1 MSNFVKFGSIS
12 IALAITFASDNS
24 AKVVEEEATHNT
36 VKTLSLH
43 NKIEIIESKEVTKE
57 VVPVD
62 VEKINRIRLQK
73 SMKAKKH
80 ATITLQE
87 QKNKALYQNEF
98 AGVQQVKEVQQKNV
112 LRKWSSDIDLYK
124 HLIVQESR
132 IQTLDELYNLQQ
144 KYYSRHV

>member
-12 IALAITFASDNS
+12 IALAIIFASDNS
-24 AKVVEEEATHNT
+24 AKVVEEETTHNT

-43 NKIEIIESKEVTKE
+43 NKIEIIESEEVTKE

-112 LRKWSSDIDLYK
+112 LRKWSSDINSKLPVVILK
-124 HLIVQESR
+124 NESGKKAVKLP
-132 IQTLDELYNLQQ
+132 TNNNS
-144 KYYSRHV
+144 K

>member
-24 AKVVEEEATHNT
+24 AKVVEQESTHNT

-43 NKIEIIESKEVTKE
+43 NKIEIIESEEVNKE

-62 VEKINRIRLQK
+62 VEKINSIRLQK
-73 SMKAKKH
+73 SIKAKKH

-112 LRKWSSDIDLYK
+112 LRKWSSDIDSKLPVVILK
-124 HLIVQESR
+124 DESGKKAVKLP
-132 IQTLDELYNLQQ
+132 TNS
-144 KYYSRHV
+144 YSK

>member
-1 MSNFVKFGSIS
+1 MSNLVKFGSIF
-12 IALAITFASDNS
+12 IALATTFAANNGF
-24 AKVVEEEATHNT
+24 KVVEEDAASND
-36 VKTLSLH
+36 VKTLNLN
-43 NKIEIIESKEVTKE
+43 NKIEIIESEGVTKE

-73 SMKAKKH
+73 SMKARKH

-112 LRKWSSDIDLYK
+112 LRKWSSDIDSKLPVVMLK
-124 HLIVQESR
+124 DDSGEKDVKLPTNNNS
-132 IQTLDELYNLQQ
+132 
-144 KYYSRHV
+144 K

>member
-1 MSNFVKFGSIS
+1 MSNFVKFGSSS

-43 NKIEIIESKEVTKE
+43 NKIEIIESEEVTKE

-87 QKNKALYQNEF
+87 QKNKALHQNEF

-112 LRKWSSDIDLYK
+112 LRKWSSDINSKLPVVILK
-124 HLIVQESR
+124 NESGKKAVKLP
-132 IQTLDELYNLQQ
+132 TNNNS
-144 KYYSRHV
+144 K

>member
-12 IALAITFASDNS
+12 IALAIIFASDNS
-24 AKVVEEEATHNT
+24 AKVVEEETTHNT

-43 NKIEIIESKEVTKE
+43 NKIEIIESEEVTKE

-62 VEKINRIRLQK
+62 VEKINRIRLKK

-112 LRKWSSDIDLYK
+112 LRKWSSDINSKLPVVILKD
-124 HLIVQESR
+124 ESGKKAVKFP
-132 IQTLDELYNLQQ
+132 TNNNS
-144 KYYSRHV
+144 K

>member
-1 MSNFVKFGSIS
+1 MSNLVKFGSIF
-12 IALAITFASDNS
+12 IALAITFAANNNF
-24 AKVVEEEATHNT
+24 KVVEEDAASNA
-36 VKTLSLH
+36 VKTLNLN
-43 NKIEIIESKEVTKE
+43 NKIEIIESEGATKE

-62 VEKINRIRLQK
+62 VKKINRIRLQK

-112 LRKWSSDIDLYK
+112 LRKWSSDIDSKLPVVMLK
-124 HLIVQESR
+124 DDSGEKAVKLPTNNNS
-132 IQTLDELYNLQQ
+132 
-144 KYYSRHV
+144 K